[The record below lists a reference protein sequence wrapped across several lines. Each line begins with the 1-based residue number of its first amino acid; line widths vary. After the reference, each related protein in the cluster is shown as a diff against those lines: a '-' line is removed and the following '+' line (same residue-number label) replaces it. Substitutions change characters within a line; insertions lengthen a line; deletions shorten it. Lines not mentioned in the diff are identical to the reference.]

1 MTRRIATTLL
11 CVAAVLLFV
20 FNLSLWLWTSVVP
33 SDRFAETTTE
43 ALTHDDSREAIAE
56 RIVTQLLVDRP
67 ILLATAGEEIEAV
80 VAGILGADRFAQLFE
95 RLASALH
102 RVVTET
108 GLAEIS
114 INVSEIREL
123 VNGVALLLNRGEG
136 EVDVRE
142 QPDEIVL
149 FEGRDFPAV
158 RRIAD
163 TIPLIAI
170 ISGVLA
176 AGLLTI
182 VFVWARDRVSAIRR
196 LGVMLA
202 VLGIITTLLILPAR
216 SVTISSFPTENQRVV
231 IGNLFDAFARQ
242 LLLQSIVVLLLG
254 AGLFVGAVLRTRGGT
269 NPVPIPAEP
278 LAETGIA

>member
-242 LLLQSIVVLLLG
+242 LLLQSIVVLLIG
-254 AGLFVGAVLRTRGGT
+254 AGLFVGAVLRARSQTS
-269 NPVPIPAEP
+269 PVPIPAEP